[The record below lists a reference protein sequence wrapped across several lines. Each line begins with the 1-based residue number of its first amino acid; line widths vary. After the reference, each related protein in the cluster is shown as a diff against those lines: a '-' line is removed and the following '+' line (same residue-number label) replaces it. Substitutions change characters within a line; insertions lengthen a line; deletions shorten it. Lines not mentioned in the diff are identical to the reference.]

1 MGVLVIYRKTKYT
14 GETEDVLGYL
24 VNSGDGD
31 STQQRIRMFSKI
43 SQPTAQ
49 QLTFCS
55 AFVLGDFF
63 VFCFAISPL
72 SQFTVLQ

>member
-1 MGVLVIYRKTKYT
+1 M
-14 GETEDVLGYL
+14 LGYL
-24 VNSGDGD
+24 VNSGDGG
-31 STQQRIRMFSKI
+31 SSQQMVRVFSKI

-55 AFVLGDFF
+55 GFMLGDFF
-63 VFCFAISPL
+63 VFCFVIFPL